1 MSTIYECSCI
11 KFISFSNSC
20 TQTILLCFKLSLRLL
35 RGQAYDGASNM
46 LGRKSGVAK
55 LIKDVQKKALHS
67 HCLGHSTSLAVKS
80 IDDVTRGMR
89 DCMDACMEIVKLIK
103 FSPKRETMLET
114 LKMRDLIMA
123 ESHEDLEDNTEIDT
137 PLKIKK
143 FSHARWTM
151 RHVGFTRIK
160 ENYQALLK
168 LWEEIWDHER
178 SGLDSQT
185 KARIVGAS
193 TKMKTFDF
201 LFYLELAIVVHSQT
215 DALSQTL
222 QDKTMT
228 LLEGKTLAKGTMQC
242 LRDVRNEN
250 MFNLFYAKVL
260 KRQHQLCISDPKL
273 PRRTRNMRD
282 YCQMQRNVQVDGLE
296 SASQPFQHDNVS
308 EHYKHQHCECIDTLV
323 ANLDDRFQQDTIE
336 ILSGVEEFFI
346 HCLKSPNAVNE
357 EVYDDF
363 LSSAGMVHFQ
373 EDVDLLKLKHEFVQL
388 HFRFNNHASMNNF
401 HDIIKF
407 FEIVVSSD
415 YNHKLFMPNIIDLLK
430 LVMIHP
436 ATTASCERSFRLSKL
451 IKSDV
456 RSTMTHE
463 RFNHLCLIKHYK
475 HLLSEVPVESLM
487 QEFVSVND
495 RRKKHFGRVT
505 RDKMKAII

>member
-1 MSTIYECSCI
+1 MSV
-11 KFISFSNSC
+11 NV
-20 TQTILLCFKLSLRLL
+20 SLRLL

-55 LIKDVQKKALHS
+55 LIKDVQKKAIHS
-67 HCLGHSTSLAVKS
+67 HCLGHSTSLSVRS

-89 DCMDACMEIVKLIK
+89 DCMDVCMEIVKLIK
-103 FSPKRETMLET
+103 FSPKRENMLEN
-114 LKMRDLIMA
+114 LKMRDMIMA
-123 ESHEDLEDNTEIDT
+123 ESHEDLEDDAEIDT

-143 FSHARWTM
+143 FSHTRWTM
-151 RHVGFTRIK
+151 RHVGFIRIK

-168 LWEEIWDHER
+168 LWEEIWDNER

-185 KARIVGAS
+185 KARIAGVS

-201 LFYLELAIVVHSQT
+201 LFYLELAIVVYSQT

-228 LLEGKTLAKGTMQC
+228 LLEGKTLAKGTIKC
-242 LRDVRNEN
+242 LKDIRNEN

-260 KRQHQLCISDPKL
+260 QRQQQLSVNDPKL
-273 PRRTRNMRD
+273 PCKTRNMRD
-282 YCQMQRNVQVDGLE
+282 YCQMQRNVQLAGLE
-296 SASQPFQHDNVS
+296 TMSRLFQPSNVS
-308 EHYKHQHCECIDTLV
+308 EHYKYQYYECIDTLV
-323 ANLDDRFQQDTIE
+323 TNLEDRFDQETIK

-346 HCLKSPNAVNE
+346 HCLKSPNSVNE
-357 EVYDDF
+357 EAYDEL
-363 LSSAGMVHFQ
+363 LSSAGMVQFQ
-373 EDVDLLKLKHEFVQL
+373 DDVEVLKLKAEFVQL
-388 HFRFNNHASMNNF
+388 HLRFGNYAPVKNF
-401 HDIIKF
+401 HDILKF
-407 FEIVVSSD
+407 FEVVVSSD
-415 YNHKLFMPNIIDLLK
+415 YNYNLFIPNIIDLLK

-451 IKSDV
+451 IKSDI

-463 RFNHLCLIKHYK
+463 RFNHLCIIKHYK
-475 HLLSEVPVESLM
+475 HMLSEIPVENLM

-505 RDKMKAII
+505 RGKMKAII